1 MEMNMKKD
9 DMNAHNGIIR
19 SWTLTNFKS
28 VKQASV
34 ELAPLTIVVGRNSS
48 GKSSLIQSIL
58 LMAQNARAGM
68 NREGASRK
76 LDLNGALV
84 NLGTF
89 NEIVNDSAK
98 RQKIE
103 IGGVVRLDE
112 EERRVLFGRLR
123 GMVNR
128 TERNPARISKDE
140 QLKWHME
147 LKTSS
152 KDENSG
158 FANVLNSFAEY
169 QVDGEK
175 VERITAKEH
184 WGDYGSDKYKFPQFD
199 FDSNGKLQSFKSYED
214 DYNFVSG
221 SMKLEAVSYKMGLPF
236 SGLLATTRM
245 DDFMNK
251 QRRLWTEELRQSI
264 LREVQM
270 RRLPTSGQ
278 KSSSLYE
285 NQHQD
290 VAIASLEE
298 ASDLYM
304 NKVVEIFK
312 GIENGDLTQW
322 EDASTDPNYLVKFSS
337 IPFYAEIFEQNEDG
351 TDVHRV
357 PLREIAAHM
366 HDRNLSTR
374 DLILEVQQ
382 QASKFWEELDGRISS
397 YLGGLPVAQANC
409 LVLPEEKERNTRLK
423 RRSDDDAF
431 KTSWAVTNFQAS
443 MMGLVYLGPL
453 RENPKHLYER
463 DSSIPYPQL
472 PLGKK
477 GELLA
482 KRLFENDVREYPLPN
497 GKVSTMKDE
506 IGLRD
511 AVNQWLIHL
520 GLAST
525 TGIEVNIEDLYGYRV
540 RVDGRGLPAMG
551 TGVSQVLPVITLCLM
566 LRKGGIAMFE
576 EPELHLNPGIQQKLA
591 DFFLEICK
599 SGRQI
604 IAETHSE
611 YIVTRLRRRAAE
623 SLENRN
629 AFTFVFT
636 ELDEE
641 SGTSYRNVSPGDD
654 GMITDWPK
662 GFFDQVSGDVR
673 ALLLIAAENKE
684 KKDLEK

>member
-1 MEMNMKKD
+1 MNKD
-9 DMNAHNGIIR
+9 AMNPQNGIIR
-19 SWTLTNFKS
+19 SWTLTNLKS

-103 IGGVVRLDE
+103 IGGVVKLDE

-128 TERNPARISKDE
+128 AERNPARISKDE

-169 QVDGEK
+169 QIDGEK
-175 VERITAKEH
+175 IERITAKEH
-184 WGDYGSDKYKFPQFD
+184 WGDFGSDKYKFPQFD

-214 DYNFVSG
+214 DYNFVNG

-245 DDFMNK
+245 NDFINK

-270 RRLPTSGQ
+270 RRLPTSNQ

-285 NQHQD
+285 NQHPD
-290 VAIASLEE
+290 VVFASLVD
-298 ASDLYM
+298 ASDAYM

-312 GIENGDLTQW
+312 SIENGDLTQW
-322 EDASTDPNYLVKFSS
+322 EEASTDPNYLVKFSS
-337 IPFYAEIFEQNEDG
+337 IPFFVEIGEQNEDG
-351 TDVHRV
+351 ADVFRV
-357 PLREIAAHM
+357 PLREIAQHM
-366 HDRNLSTR
+366 HDRDLSNR

-382 QASKFWEELDGRISS
+382 QASKFWEELDARITS
-397 YLGGLPVAQANC
+397 YLENLPVAQANC
-409 LVLPEEKERNTRLK
+409 LVLPEEKERT
-423 RRSDDDAF
+423 
-431 KTSWAVTNFQAS
+431 
-443 MMGLVYLGPL
+443 MPL
-453 RENPKHLYER
+453 RLHGLSLIFKHL
-463 DSSIPYPQL
+463 
-472 PLGKK
+472 
-477 GELLA
+477 
-482 KRLFENDVREYPLPN
+482 
-497 GKVSTMKDE
+497 
-506 IGLRD
+506 
-511 AVNQWLIHL
+511 
-520 GLAST
+520 
-525 TGIEVNIEDLYGYRV
+525 
-540 RVDGRGLPAMG
+540 
-551 TGVSQVLPVITLCLM
+551 
-566 LRKGGIAMFE
+566 
-576 EPELHLNPGIQQKLA
+576 
-591 DFFLEICK
+591 
-599 SGRQI
+599 
-604 IAETHSE
+604 
-611 YIVTRLRRRAAE
+611 
-623 SLENRN
+623 
-629 AFTFVFT
+629 
-636 ELDEE
+636 
-641 SGTSYRNVSPGDD
+641 
-654 GMITDWPK
+654 
-662 GFFDQVSGDVR
+662 
-673 ALLLIAAENKE
+673 
-684 KKDLEK
+684 

>member
-1 MEMNMKKD
+1 MIENIKG
-9 DMNAHNGIIR
+9 AQNGIIR
-19 SWTLTNFKS
+19 SWKLTNFKS
-28 VKQASV
+28 VKHASV
-34 ELAPLTIVVGRNSS
+34 DFAPLTIIVGKNSS

-89 NEIVNDSAK
+89 SEIVNDSAK

-103 IGGVVRLDE
+103 IGGVVKLDE
-112 EERRVLFGRLR
+112 DERRIMFGRSR
-123 GMVNR
+123 GFMNR
-128 TERNPARISKDE
+128 TEKPSARTTKDE
-140 QLKWHME
+140 QLNWNME

-169 QVDGEK
+169 QIDGEK
-175 VERITAKEH
+175 IERISAKEE
-184 WGDYGSDKYKFPQFD
+184 WGNPGNDKYKFPQFD
-199 FDSNGKLQSFKSYED
+199 FDSKGKLHSYKSYED
-214 DYNFVSG
+214 EYNFVNG
-221 SMKLEAVSYKMGLPF
+221 SMELEAVSYKMGLPF

-245 DDFMNK
+245 ADFINK
-251 QRRLWTEELRQSI
+251 QRRLWTEDLRQTI
-264 LREVQM
+264 IREIQI
-270 RRLPTSGQ
+270 RRLPGSKQ
-278 KSSSLYE
+278 KTSSSLYE
-285 NQHQD
+285 SEYQGD
-290 VAIASLEE
+290 VFLSLEE
-298 ASDLYM
+298 AADSYM
-304 NKVVEIFK
+304 NKVVEIFT
-312 GIENGDLTQW
+312 GLQDGELNQFD
-322 EDASTDPNYLVKFSS
+322 EVSADPSYLVKFSS
-337 IPFYAEIFEQNEDG
+337 IPFYVEIFEQNEDG
-351 TDVHRV
+351 TETFQIPVREVAEHMQKPDV
-357 PLREIAAHM
+357 A
-366 HDRNLSTR
+366 NR
-374 DLILEVQQ
+374 DLILEIQQ
-382 QASKFWEELDGRISS
+382 QASKFWEELETRITA
-397 YLGGLPVAQANC
+397 YLTLLPAAQTNC
-409 LVLPEEKERNTRLK
+409 LVLPEEKERITRLK
-423 RRSDDDAF
+423 RRSDDEAF

-443 MMGLVYLGPL
+443 LMGLVYLGPL
-453 RENPKHLYER
+453 REVPKHLYER

-511 AVNQWLIHL
+511 AVNQWLLHL
-520 GLAST
+520 GLAIST
-525 TGIEVNIEDLYGYRV
+525 GVEVNIEDLYGYRV

-641 SGTSYRNVSPGDD
+641 AGTSYRNVAPGDD

-684 KKDLEK
+684 KKELEK

>member
-1 MEMNMKKD
+1 MIENIKG
-9 DMNAHNGIIR
+9 AQNGIIR
-19 SWTLTNFKS
+19 SWKLTNFKS
-28 VKQASV
+28 VKHASV
-34 ELAPLTIVVGRNSS
+34 DFAPLTIIVGKNSS

-89 NEIVNDSAK
+89 SEIVNDSAK

-103 IGGVVRLDE
+103 IGGVVKLDE
-112 EERRVLFGRLR
+112 DERRILFGRSR
-123 GMVNR
+123 GFMNR
-128 TERNPARISKDE
+128 TEKPSARTTKDE
-140 QLKWHME
+140 QLNWNME

-169 QVDGEK
+169 QIDGEK
-175 VERITAKEH
+175 IERISAKEE
-184 WGDYGSDKYKFPQFD
+184 WGNPGNDKYKFPQFD
-199 FDSNGKLQSFKSYED
+199 FDSKGKLHSYKSYED
-214 DYNFVSG
+214 EYNFVNG

-245 DDFMNK
+245 ADFINK
-251 QRRLWTEELRQSI
+251 QRRLWTEDLRQTI
-264 LREVQM
+264 IREIQI
-270 RRLPTSGQ
+270 RRLPASKQ

-285 NQHQD
+285 SQFQD
-290 VAIASLEE
+290 VVFSSLEE
-298 ASDLYM
+298 AADSYM
-304 NKVVEIFK
+304 NKVVEIFT
-312 GIENGDLTQW
+312 GLQDGELNQFD
-322 EDASTDPNYLVKFSS
+322 EVSADPSYLVKFSS
-337 IPFYAEIFEQNEDG
+337 IPFYVEIFEQNEDG
-351 TDVHRV
+351 TETFQIPVREVAEHMQKPDV
-357 PLREIAAHM
+357 A
-366 HDRNLSTR
+366 NR
-374 DLILEVQQ
+374 DLILEIQQ
-382 QASKFWEELDGRISS
+382 QASKFWEELETRITA
-397 YLGGLPVAQANC
+397 YLTLLPAAQTNC

-423 RRSDDDAF
+423 RRSDDEAF
-431 KTSWAVTNFQAS
+431 KTSWAVTNFQTS
-443 MMGLVYLGPL
+443 LMGLVYLGPL
-453 RENPKHLYER
+453 REVPKHLYER

-511 AVNQWLIHL
+511 AVNQWLLHL
-520 GLAST
+520 GLAIST
-525 TGIEVNIEDLYGYRV
+525 GVEVNIEDLYGYRV

-641 SGTSYRNVSPGDD
+641 AGTSYRNVAPGDD

-684 KKDLEK
+684 KKELEK

>member
-1 MEMNMKKD
+1 MIENIKG
-9 DMNAHNGIIR
+9 AQNGIIR
-19 SWTLTNFKS
+19 SWKLTNFKS
-28 VKQASV
+28 VKHASV
-34 ELAPLTIVVGRNSS
+34 DFAPLTIIVGKNSS

-89 NEIVNDSAK
+89 SEIVNDSAK

-103 IGGVVRLDE
+103 IGGVVKLDE
-112 EERRVLFGRLR
+112 DERRILFGRSR
-123 GMVNR
+123 GFMNR
-128 TERNPARISKDE
+128 TEKPSARTTKDE
-140 QLKWHME
+140 QLNWNME

-169 QVDGEK
+169 QIDGEK
-175 VERITAKEH
+175 IERISAKEE
-184 WGDYGSDKYKFPQFD
+184 WGNPGNDKYKFPQFD
-199 FDSNGKLQSFKSYED
+199 FDSKGKLHSYKSYED
-214 DYNFVSG
+214 EYNFVNG

-245 DDFMNK
+245 ADFINK
-251 QRRLWTEELRQSI
+251 QRRLWTEDLRQTI
-264 LREVQM
+264 IREIQI
-270 RRLPTSGQ
+270 RRLPASKQ

-285 NQHQD
+285 SQFQD
-290 VAIASLEE
+290 VVFSNLEE
-298 ASDLYM
+298 AADAYM
-304 NKVVEIFK
+304 NKVVEIFT
-312 GIENGDLTQW
+312 GLQDGELNQFD
-322 EDASTDPNYLVKFSS
+322 EVSADPSYLVKFSS
-337 IPFYAEIFEQNEDG
+337 IPFYVEIFEQNEDG
-351 TDVHRV
+351 TETFQIPVREVAEHMQKPDV
-357 PLREIAAHM
+357 A
-366 HDRNLSTR
+366 NR
-374 DLILEVQQ
+374 DLILEIQQ
-382 QASKFWEELDGRISS
+382 QASKFWEELETRITA
-397 YLGGLPVAQANC
+397 YLTLLPAAQTNC

-423 RRSDDDAF
+423 RRSDDEAF
-431 KTSWAVTNFQAS
+431 KTSWAVTNFQTS
-443 MMGLVYLGPL
+443 LMGLVYLGPL
-453 RENPKHLYER
+453 REVPKHLYER

-511 AVNQWLIHL
+511 AVNQWLLHL
-520 GLAST
+520 GLAIST
-525 TGIEVNIEDLYGYRV
+525 GVEVNIEDLYGYRV

-641 SGTSYRNVSPGDD
+641 AGTSYRNVAPGDD

-684 KKDLEK
+684 KKELEK

>member
-1 MEMNMKKD
+1 MIENIKG
-9 DMNAHNGIIR
+9 AQNGIIR
-19 SWTLTNFKS
+19 SWKLTNFKS
-28 VKQASV
+28 VKHASV
-34 ELAPLTIVVGRNSS
+34 DFAPLTIIVGKNSS

-89 NEIVNDSAK
+89 SEIVNDSAK

-103 IGGVVRLDE
+103 IGGVVKLDE
-112 EERRVLFGRLR
+112 DERRILFGRSR
-123 GMVNR
+123 SFMNR
-128 TERNPARISKDE
+128 TEKPSARTTKDE
-140 QLKWHME
+140 QLNWNME

-169 QVDGEK
+169 QIDGEK
-175 VERITAKEH
+175 IERISAKEE
-184 WGDYGSDKYKFPQFD
+184 WGNPGNDKYKFPQFD
-199 FDSNGKLQSFKSYED
+199 FDSKGKLHSYKSYED
-214 DYNFVSG
+214 EYNFVNG

-245 DDFMNK
+245 ADFLNK
-251 QRRLWTEELRQSI
+251 QRRLWTEDLRQTI
-264 LREVQM
+264 IREIQI
-270 RRLPTSGQ
+270 RRLPASKQ

-285 NQHQD
+285 SQFQD
-290 VAIASLEE
+290 VVFSNLEE
-298 ASDLYM
+298 AADSYM
-304 NKVVEIFK
+304 NKVVEIFT
-312 GIENGDLTQW
+312 GLQDGELNQFD
-322 EDASTDPNYLVKFSS
+322 EVSADPSYLVKFSS
-337 IPFYAEIFEQNEDG
+337 IPFYVEIFEQNEDG
-351 TDVHRV
+351 TETFQIPVREVAEHMQKPDV
-357 PLREIAAHM
+357 A
-366 HDRNLSTR
+366 NR
-374 DLILEVQQ
+374 DLILEIQQ
-382 QASKFWEELDGRISS
+382 QASKFWEELETRITA
-397 YLGGLPVAQANC
+397 YLTFLPAAQTNC
-409 LVLPEEKERNTRLK
+409 LVLPEEKERISRLK
-423 RRSDDDAF
+423 RRSDDEAF

-443 MMGLVYLGPL
+443 LMGLVYLGPL
-453 RENPKHLYER
+453 REVPKHLYER

-511 AVNQWLIHL
+511 AVNQWLLHL
-520 GLAST
+520 GLAIST
-525 TGIEVNIEDLYGYRV
+525 GVEVNIEDLYGYRV

-641 SGTSYRNVSPGDD
+641 AGTSYRNVAPGDD

-684 KKDLEK
+684 KKELEK

>member
-1 MEMNMKKD
+1 MNKD
-9 DMNAHNGIIR
+9 TMGAQNGIIR

-28 VKQASV
+28 VKHASV
-34 ELAPLTIVVGRNSS
+34 ELAPLTIVVGKNSS

-103 IGGVVRLDE
+103 IGGVVKIDE
-112 EERRVLFGRLR
+112 EERRVIFGRLR
-123 GMVNR
+123 GLVNR
-128 TERNPARISKDE
+128 SEKTSARVSKDE

-169 QVDGEK
+169 QIDGEK
-175 VERITAKEH
+175 IERISAKEE
-184 WGDYGSDKYKFPQFD
+184 WGNPGSDKYKFPQFD
-199 FDSNGKLQSFKSYED
+199 FDSKGKLHSFRTYED
-214 DYNFVSG
+214 EYNFVSG

-245 DDFMNK
+245 TDFINK

-270 RRLPTSGQ
+270 RRIPTSSQ

-285 NQHQD
+285 KQQQD
-290 VAIASLEE
+290 VTFANLEE
-298 ASDLYM
+298 AADSYM
-304 NKVVEIFK
+304 SKVVEIFG
-312 GIENGDLTQW
+312 GIENGDLAQW
-322 EDASTDPNYLVKFSS
+322 EEVSAEPNYLVRFSS
-337 IPFYAEIFEQNEDG
+337 IPFYIELYEQNEDG
-351 TDVHRV
+351 ADTFRV
-357 PLREIAAHM
+357 PLREVAEHM
-366 HDRNLSTR
+366 HNRDLANR
-374 DLILEVQQ
+374 DLISEVQQ
-382 QASKFWEELDGRISS
+382 QASKFWEELDARITL
-397 YLGGLPVAQANC
+397 YLEGLPAAQTNC
-409 LVLPEEKERNTRLK
+409 LVLPEEKERNARLK
-423 RRSDDDAF
+423 RRSDDEAF

-443 MMGLVYLGPL
+443 LMGLVYLGPL
-453 RENPKHLYER
+453 REVPKHLYER

-520 GLAST
+520 GLASSS
-525 TGIEVNIEDLYGYRV
+525 GVEVNIEDLYGYRV

-641 SGTSYRNVSPGDD
+641 LGTSYRNVAPGDD

-684 KKDLEK
+684 KEELKTKP